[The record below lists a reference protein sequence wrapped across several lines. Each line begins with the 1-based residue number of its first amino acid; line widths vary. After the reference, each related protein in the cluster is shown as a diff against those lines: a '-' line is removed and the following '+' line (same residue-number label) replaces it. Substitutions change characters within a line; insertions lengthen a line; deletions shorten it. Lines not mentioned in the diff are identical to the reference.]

1 MARRPRLDLPG
12 FHHVVNRGVDKRKIY
27 KSSEDK
33 DKFLEILCKA
43 CRIYQVNIHDYC
55 LMDNHYHILCETTTE
70 NLSLFMRQVNGNY
83 AIYFNKK
90 YKRTGHLW
98 QGRYS
103 SWYIIDE
110 SYLYYLFRY
119 IEHNPIK
126 AKMSHTVGEYPY
138 TLLATLLNRHQKVIP
153 CAKHSNLIKEFHYEG
168 IQELLEKP
176 LSKKEQKQLE
186 IEQKKKVIQDE
197 HEFRQT
203 KEITLERHFEDAKD
217 LKQRNSAIMTA
228 LRDGYTQGEVARY
241 LGLSSAM
248 VSKVFRGMG

>member
-12 FHHVVNRGVDKRKIY
+12 FHHIVNRGVARGKVY
-27 KSSEDK
+27 KNSEDK

-43 CRIYQVNIHDYC
+43 SSIYKVNIHDYC
-55 LMDNHYHILCETTTE
+55 LMDNHYHLLIETTSE
-70 NLSLFMRQVNGNY
+70 NLSLFMRQINGNY

-98 QGRYS
+98 QGRYN

-126 AKMSHTVGEYPY
+126 AKMSQAIGEYPY
-138 TLLATLLNRHQKVIP
+138 TLLATLFNKHQEIIP
-153 CAKHSNLIKEFHYEG
+153 CAEHSKLKKEYHHEG
-168 IQELLEKP
+168 IQDLMEKP
-176 LSKKEQKQLE
+176 LSKKEQKELE
-186 IEQKKKVIQDE
+186 TEQKKKIIQEE

-203 KEITLERHFEDAKD
+203 KELTLKEHFRDTKE
-217 LKQRNSAIMTA
+217 LGRRNSAIMTA
-228 LRDGYTQGEVARY
+228 LNDGYTQGEVARY
-241 LGLSSAM
+241 LGLSPAM
-248 VSKVFRGMG
+248 VSKVFRKIK